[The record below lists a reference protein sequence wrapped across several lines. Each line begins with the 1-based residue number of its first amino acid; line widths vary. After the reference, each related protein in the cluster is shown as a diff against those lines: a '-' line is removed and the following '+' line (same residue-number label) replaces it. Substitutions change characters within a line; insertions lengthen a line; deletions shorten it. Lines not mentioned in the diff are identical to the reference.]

1 VGKFIERILGTSYSA
16 TTISNITAVALED
29 IRAWQQRPLA
39 SRYSVL
45 YLDGMYIKLRRDT
58 VASEVVYF
66 AVGVNEEGYRE
77 LLGFYVGGQ
86 ENALGWQEML
96 QDLYQRG
103 LKEVLL
109 GVFDG
114 LPGLEEALRASIPKR
129 TCSVVWCIRY
139 AIP

>member
-1 VGKFIERILGTSYSA
+1 M
-16 TTISNITAVALED
+16 ALED

-58 VASEVVYF
+58 VASEVIYF

-96 QDLYQRG
+96 QDLYLTVG
-103 LKEVLL
+103 
-109 GVFDG
+109 
-114 LPGLEEALRASIPKR
+114 
-129 TCSVVWCIRY
+129 
-139 AIP
+139 